1 VANEFVCDIEECLRA
16 LSSQLVD
23 GIEQACRDREPGL
36 GLGALYRIQGG
47 LGRIEDDTRLSGA
60 RHD

>member
-1 VANEFVCDIEECLRA
+1 MANEFVCDIEECLRT

-23 GIEQACRDREPGL
+23 GIEQACHDREPGL

-47 LGRIEDDTRLSGA
+47 LGRIENDTA
-60 RHD
+60 